1 MPPDAPARRMVELHG
16 VYEDGELRLPERLD
30 LVDLKD
36 ARLKVVVRIPK
47 GSGLLSRE
55 EHQDGAAT
63 RNCGRSKRGGTSG

>member
-36 ARLKVVVRIPK
+36 ARLKVVVRVPK
-47 GSGLLSRE
+47 GLGLLSRE
-55 EHQDGAAT
+55 EH
-63 RNCGRSKRGGTSG
+63 

>member
-36 ARLKVVVRIPK
+36 ARLKVMARARALIFGPARK
-47 GSGLLSRE
+47 RE
-55 EHQDGAAT
+55 WL
-63 RNCGRSKRGGTSG
+63 